1 MSVNEVIK
9 SQNNLFKEVIS
20 VYLNDITPKFWP
32 DLGVFLWAKI
42 YY

>member
-9 SQNNLFKEVIS
+9 SQNYLFKEVIS
-20 VYLNDITPKFWP
+20 VYLNNITPKFWP
-32 DLGVFLWAKI
+32 DLGVFLWTKI